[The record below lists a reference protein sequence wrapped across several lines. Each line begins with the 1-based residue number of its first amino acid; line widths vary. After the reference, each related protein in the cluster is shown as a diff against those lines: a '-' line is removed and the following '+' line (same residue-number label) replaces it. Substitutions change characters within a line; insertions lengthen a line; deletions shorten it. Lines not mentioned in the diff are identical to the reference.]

1 MVLSCTLMDYGGKF
15 KESKEEKLRRL
26 CRAWSQEVTATC
38 RHRLPL
44 LIRLTIA
51 FSFKFTGNL
60 QEDEEIVRLVEL
72 HGSKNWS
79 LIGAQIPGRSGK
91 QCRERYDV
99 FRCML
104 YYSAVDF
111 GHDLP
116 SARYKNQLDP
126 AIKTG
131 PWTPEEDKAIVCA
144 QVFYISTLHSS
155 IRFYFSVFFLNTFSC
170 SQVSMLAEEF
180 GQSLDRNC
188 EASSWTV
195 WYHTKISKL
204 CTMISFL

>member
-91 QCRERYDV
+91 QCRERYDI

-104 YYSAVDF
+104 
-111 GHDLP
+111 
-116 SARYKNQLDP
+116 
-126 AIKTG
+126 
-131 PWTPEEDKAIVCA
+131 
-144 QVFYISTLHSS
+144 
-155 IRFYFSVFFLNTFSC
+155 
-170 SQVSMLAEEF
+170 
-180 GQSLDRNC
+180 
-188 EASSWTV
+188 
-195 WYHTKISKL
+195 
-204 CTMISFL
+204 